1 MASYYRRRFYRR
13 RYRRYLRR
21 YLYRRNKKY
30 ANRVSLNYYKAKITF
45 SFSVFKLNNSG
56 GSAGVGYRI
65 GTLSWESPGE
75 SLIIADVLRSDVA
88 YQLYIPL
95 YDEVRLLGV
104 SVQAWPTA
112 RNNNLSSGS
121 ASHVPV
127 GLQYK
132 YDQLTAYNNPL
143 FLNPVA
149 YSKKYW
155 RNNNRKTWSPV
166 SLTSSEVANQIAVP
180 GYIID
185 KQHHFLKHLQ

>member
-1 MASYYRRRFYRR
+1 M
-13 RYRRYLRR
+13 
-21 YLYRRNKKY
+21 
-30 ANRVSLNYYKAKITF
+30 
-45 SFSVFKLNNSG
+45 
-56 GSAGVGYRI
+56 
-65 GTLSWESPGE
+65 
-75 SLIIADVLRSDVA
+75 
-88 YQLYIPL
+88 
-95 YDEVRLLGV
+95 GV

-180 GYIID
+180 GYITLNVPTDTII
-185 KQHHFLKHLQ
+185 HNAIPRRRISLNYSVSWYI